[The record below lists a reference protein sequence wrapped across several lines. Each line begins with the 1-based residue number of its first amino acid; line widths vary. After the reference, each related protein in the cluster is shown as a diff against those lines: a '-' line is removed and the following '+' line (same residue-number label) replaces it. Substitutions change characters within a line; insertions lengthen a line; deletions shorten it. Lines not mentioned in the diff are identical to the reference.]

1 MQNCQVGIEVLKSN
15 EILLRNVVC
24 RYRSEQ
30 VGYIDTLDRSGLIV
44 SFEREVEQTNSE
56 LQVDTITLL
65 TRCGGIIGVGKNLL
79 WIIIFVLSS
88 FATSFTIL
96 KKYAFNTQ

>member
-1 MQNCQVGIEVLKSN
+1 MKCCVLS
-15 EILLRNVVC
+15 

-30 VGYIDTLDRSGLIV
+30 VGYIDTTDRSGVIL
-44 SFEREVEQTNSE
+44 SFDSVVEQTHSE
-56 LQVDTITLL
+56 LQIDRITLL

-88 FATSFTIL
+88 LATSVSIL
-96 KKYAFNTQ
+96 KTYTLNTQ